1 MRLIS
6 QGATTRL
13 QLAESESQLSWHEKT
28 GDKTATE
35 IERFATKSYKAGEID
50 YVEYLHGMQ
59 QSLDLKM
66 GHAEALKK
74 YNQSVIDLGLIS
86 GSYKN

>member
-1 MRLIS
+1 MILKLVKWLELIFVLMMPKTKRL
-6 QGATTRL
+6 RL
-13 QLAESESQLSWHEKT
+13 DLNRCRWKT
-28 GDKTATE
+28 NH
-35 IERFATKSYKAGEID
+35 IILIIYKAGEID